1 MRGARGVTVMTGGG
15 QRFVKMHGLGN
26 DFVVLDAMAGTPD
39 LTPERIRRLADRHF
53 GVGCDQVLVV
63 LPSTE
68 PGIDFGYRI
77 FNADGREV
85 QQCGNGARCFARYV
99 RDEGLSAKETLTVRT
114 MGGVITLTLQDD
126 GDVVVNMGHV
136 RWDPSAVPFVAEHEQ
151 RQYALDIGGRSVDV
165 SVLSLGN
172 PHAVQIVA
180 DVERAAV
187 DVEGPL
193 IERHARFP
201 EGVNVGFMQIIDR
214 RTIRLRVHERGAGET
229 LACGSGACAA
239 VVAGRE
245 RGLLDD
251 EVQVHLRGGRLYV
264 RYDGA
269 GPVWMRGPAQ
279 RVYEGRLS
287 EQGWGRETVE

>member
-1 MRGARGVTVMTGGG
+1 MTKNAGG

-26 DFVVLDAMAGTPD
+26 DFVVLDAVTGAPD
-39 LTPERIRRLADRHF
+39 LTPERIRLLADRHF

-68 PGIDFGYRI
+68 PGVDFGYRI
-77 FNADGREV
+77 FNADGTEV

-99 RDEGLSAKETLTVRT
+99 RDEGLSAKPTLTVRT
-114 MGGVITLTLQDD
+114 MGGIITLSLQDD
-126 GDVVVNMGHV
+126 GEVVVNMGLV
-136 RWDPSAVPFVAEHEQ
+136 RWDPGAIPFLAERET
-151 RQYALDIGGRSVDV
+151 RLYTLDVGGRPVEM

-172 PHAVQIVA
+172 PHAVVIVA
-180 DVERAAV
+180 DVERAPVA
-187 DVEGPL
+187 DDGPL

-201 EGVNVGFMQIIDR
+201 QGVNVGFMQIIDR
-214 RTIRLRVHERGAGET
+214 GTIRLRVHERGAGET

-251 EVQVHLRGGRLYV
+251 DVLVHVRGGRLRV

-279 RVYEGRLS
+279 RVYEGWFC
-287 EQGWGRETVE
+287 EQR

>member
-1 MRGARGVTVMTGGG
+1 MKGAAAG

-26 DFVVLDAMAGTPD
+26 DFVVLDAVTGTPD
-39 LTPERIRRLADRHF
+39 LAPERIRRIADRHF

-63 LPSTE
+63 LPSSE
-68 PGIDFGYRI
+68 PGVDFGYRI
-77 FNADGREV
+77 FNADGGEV

-114 MGGVITLTLQDD
+114 AGGIITLAVQGD
-126 GDVVVNMGHV
+126 GDVVVNMGFP
-136 RWDPSAVPFVAEHEQ
+136 RWDPAVVPFVAERAE
-151 RQYALDIGGRSVDV
+151 RLYTLDVGGRAVEV
-165 SVLSLGN
+165 AVLSLGN
-172 PHAVQIVA
+172 PHAVQVVE
-180 DVERAAV
+180 DVERAPVAAL
-187 DVEGPL
+187 GPL

-201 EGVNVGFMQIIDR
+201 EGVNVGFMQILDR
-214 RTIRLRVHERGAGET
+214 RTIRLRVYERGAGET

-245 RGLLDD
+245 QGLLDD
-251 EVQVHLRGGRLYV
+251 DVEVHLRGGRLAV

-269 GPVWMRGPAQ
+269 GPIWMRGPAE

-287 EQGWGRETVE
+287 EQG

>member
-1 MRGARGVTVMTGGG
+1 MKDMAAG

-26 DFVVLDAMAGTPD
+26 DFVVLDAVTGNPD
-39 LTPERIRRLADRHF
+39 LAPERIRRIADRHF

-63 LPSTE
+63 LPSNE
-68 PGIDFGYRI
+68 PGVDFGYRI
-77 FNADGREV
+77 FNADGGEV

-99 RDEGLSAKETLTVRT
+99 RDEGLSAKEMITVRT
-114 MGGVITLTLQDD
+114 AGGIITLAIQDD
-126 GDVVVNMGHV
+126 GDVVVNMGV
-136 RWDPSAVPFVAEHEQ
+136 PRWDPAVVPFVAERAQ
-151 RQYALDIGGRSVDV
+151 RLYTLDVGGQPVEV
-165 SVLSLGN
+165 TVLSVGN
-172 PHAVQIVA
+172 PHAVHVVEDVDRAPVA
-180 DVERAAV
+180 TL
-187 DVEGPL
+187 GPL

-201 EGVNVGFMQIIDR
+201 AGVNVGFMQILDR
-214 RTIRLRVHERGAGET
+214 RSIRLRVYERGAGET

-251 EVQVHLRGGRLYV
+251 DVEVHVRGGRLAV

-269 GPVWMRGPAQ
+269 GPIWMRGPAE

-287 EQGWGRETVE
+287 EQG